1 MTISTDT
8 ILYEAR
14 DNIAYITL
22 NRPESLNA
30 ISRELGAGLREALDE
45 FRDDPSLYVAI
56 LIGSGGRAF
65 SAGMDLKER
74 AALDAAGDRPDSPIR
89 GNHESSYAD
98 RGVFKP
104 IIAAIDGYCVAGGLE
119 MALRCDIRV
128 ATRQS
133 QFGLPEPRWSIFP
146 GHGVHNLAR
155 MIPLGEAMNILL
167 TGSRID
173 SERAYQIGLIQHL
186 VDDREAMLA
195 KCDEIAE
202 DVKLCAP
209 PAIQGIKRIVYGAK
223 DMPVEYSV
231 RLGAPIMEQVQGTED
246 AIEGPRAFSE
256 KRRPVWKSG

>member
-1 MTISTDT
+1 
-8 ILYEAR
+8 
-14 DNIAYITL
+14 
-22 NRPESLNA
+22 
-30 ISRELGAGLREALDE
+30 
-45 FRDDPSLYVAI
+45 
-56 LIGSGGRAF
+56 
-65 SAGMDLKER
+65 
-74 AALDAAGDRPDSPIR
+74 
-89 GNHESSYAD
+89 
-98 RGVFKP
+98 
-104 IIAAIDGYCVAGGLE
+104 
-119 MALRCDIRV
+119 
-128 ATRQS
+128 
-133 QFGLPEPRWSIFP
+133 
-146 GHGVHNLAR
+146 

-202 DVKLCAP
+202 EVKLCAP

-256 KRRPVWKSG
+256 KRRPVWRSG